1 MLLALIVIVNG
12 AFVPSSPPVRLLFG
26 HVVAPLAPVI
36 ARISDRVSLAGDT
49 VTVARGGRTCVF
61 EVGSPAFQC
70 DGVIRRAAVTPF
82 ARDGIVYVPLAAAVR
97 AFGGTIAIDARSATV
112 DVTMPATAPFAT
124 PSPFDASAPQ
134 ATPTRLFTPQPPPP
148 TPRPVESVD
157 PRPRRTAVPA
167 TPSRVPEG

>member
-36 ARISDRVSLAGDT
+36 ARISDRVSLAGDA

-70 DGVIRRAAVTPF
+70 DGIIRHADVTPF

-112 DVTMPATAPFAT
+112 TVTMPAAPLAS

-134 ATPTRLFTPQPPPP
+134 AAPTQLFTPQPPAP
-148 TPRPVESVD
+148 TPRAVESVD
-157 PRPRRTAVPA
+157 PRPRRTAIPVI
-167 TPSRVPEG
+167 PSRAPGG